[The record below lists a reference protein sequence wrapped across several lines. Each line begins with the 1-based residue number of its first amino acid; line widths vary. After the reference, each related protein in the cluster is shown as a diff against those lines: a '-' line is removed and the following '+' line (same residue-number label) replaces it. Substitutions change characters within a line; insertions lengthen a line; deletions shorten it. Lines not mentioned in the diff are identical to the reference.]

1 MHSAPPVAVAGG
13 LDSYTLG
20 GEAWGVA
27 QRGRGPATQRGGG
40 GGGPANSVGQRGA
53 AIGAGAAGI
62 TVNHTVPHTERCAAV
77 GGEPLL
83 CDATAAKCSA
93 NCIRGGVVERME
105 IVSPSGFSCQP
116 LPQFSIYDLPPLSI
130 VILRPLAPCNACTPL
145 LCQLLH
151 HNPCPASLARPCMQ
165 VAPSLPG
172 RRDFCWSGT
181 QPCCPQLQPTTA
193 IPTGAHAA
201 GNPSTGRRMD
211 GVCVPG

>member
-27 QRGRGPATQRGGG
+27 HKGAGSCNTKRGRGSCKLCRTARRSNWSWGCWHHCQPQCHTLSGVLLL
-40 GGGPANSVGQRGA
+40 VG
-53 AIGAGAAGI
+53 
-62 TVNHTVPHTERCAAV
+62 NRCAQ
-77 GGEPLL
+77 L

-151 HNPCPASLARPCMQ
+151 HNPCPASLALPCMQ

-201 GNPSTGRRMD
+201 GTPSTGRRMD